1 MRRPGLLL
9 LTLLSFTAAAQ
20 NFPSRP
26 LELVIHTGP
35 GAGADRIARL
45 ISEILTREKLITQ
58 PIVVTNRTGGASTVA
73 YNYMKTKRGD
83 PHVILASVGSTII
96 SASLRPEFN
105 VSLDNFT
112 MVARLAQDPQAV
124 IVSADSPWRSFKEL
138 IDTAKREPVELVASI
153 GSPTS
158 SGRMMLWS
166 IEQETG
172 ARFKAVSMKS
182 GAEALVAVMGGHTQL
197 STENV
202 SEGMPAIQ
210 AKKLR
215 VLAVSTNQR
224 MAAIPGTPTL
234 RELGYNI
241 HIGSVRGMAMP
252 AGVPKEAVEHMEAA
266 LYRVY
271 QSRTWQEHAAS
282 HYYEN
287 SWMGSAE
294 FTKYMLG
301 RREWVREFLKSIG
314 ATKS

>member
-58 PIVVTNRTGGASTVA
+58 PIVVTNRTGGAGTVA

-83 PHVILASVGSTII
+83 PHVILASVGGTII

-138 IDTAKREPVELVASI
+138 IDTAKREPV
-153 GSPTS
+153 
-158 SGRMMLWS
+158 
-166 IEQETG
+166 
-172 ARFKAVSMKS
+172 
-182 GAEALVAVMGGHTQL
+182 ALVAVMGGHTQL

-215 VLAVSTNQR
+215 VLAVSTNKR
-224 MAAIPGTPTL
+224 MAAIPDTPTL

-271 QSRTWQEHAAS
+271 QSQAWQQHAAS

-294 FTKYMLG
+294 FTQYVQG
-301 RREWVREFLKSIG
+301 RQIWVRVFLKAIG
-314 ATKS
+314 ATK

>member
-1 MRRPGLLL
+1 M
-9 LTLLSFTAAAQ
+9 
-20 NFPSRP
+20 
-26 LELVIHTGP
+26 I
-35 GAGADRIARL
+35 
-45 ISEILTREKLITQ
+45 
-58 PIVVTNRTGGASTVA
+58 
-73 YNYMKTKRGD
+73 
-83 PHVILASVGSTII
+83 
-96 SASLRPEFN
+96 
-105 VSLDNFT
+105 
-112 MVARLAQDPQAV
+112 ARLAQDPQAL
-124 IVSADSPWRSFKEL
+124 IVSADAPWQTFKEF
-138 IDTAKREPVELVASI
+138 IEYAKSQPGTMVASI

-215 VLAVSTNQR
+215 VLAVSTNKR
-224 MAAIPGTPTL
+224 MAAIPDTPTL

-252 AGVPKEAVEHMEAA
+252 AGVSKEAVEHMEAA

-271 QSRTWQEHAAS
+271 QSRAWQEHAAS

-314 ATKS
+314 ATK

>member
-58 PIVVTNRTGGASTVA
+58 PIVVTNRTGGAGTVA

-138 IDTAKREPVELVASI
+138 IDTAKREPVALVASI

-215 VLAVSTNQR
+215 VLAVSTNKR
-224 MAAIPGTPTL
+224 MAAIPDTPTL

-271 QSRTWQEHAAS
+271 QSRTWQEHATS

>member
-20 NFPSRP
+20 TFPSRP

-58 PIVVTNRTGGASTVA
+58 PIVVTNRTGGAGTVA

-138 IDTAKREPVELVASI
+138 IDTAKREPV
-153 GSPTS
+153 
-158 SGRMMLWS
+158 
-166 IEQETG
+166 
-172 ARFKAVSMKS
+172 
-182 GAEALVAVMGGHTQL
+182 ALVAVMGGHTQL

-215 VLAVSTNQR
+215 VLAVSTNKR
-224 MAAIPGTPTL
+224 MAAIPDTPTL

-271 QSRTWQEHAAS
+271 QSQAWQQHAAS

-314 ATKS
+314 ATK